1 MAAAEKA
8 GEADILFSQLSGNV
22 EGRISPGES
31 LMFAFYSPRKVSFF
45 GLPLSRGFSVLIGQK
60 CNLKIYKALRPLS
73 GIGNREVRVR
83 SNSSAASS
91 NDKMLSQLKEIS
103 YETIGGHGGISV
115 GLQFVPNFPDG
126 ARQSAERRHEQDEPH
141 LSRVGRCGPQ

>member
-31 LMFAFYSPRKVSFF
+31 LMFAFSSPQKVSLS
-45 GLPLSRGFSVLIGQK
+45 GLVLSRGFSVIIGQK
-60 CNLKIYKALRPLS
+60 CNVRIYKALRPLP

-83 SNSSAASS
+83 SRPSAAGP
-91 NDKMLSQLKEIS
+91 NDRMLPQLLHTSKIWCAIKGVEDEKASFPVIACR
-103 YETIGGHGGISV
+103 HGI
-115 GLQFVPNFPDG
+115 
-126 ARQSAERRHEQDEPH
+126 
-141 LSRVGRCGPQ
+141 